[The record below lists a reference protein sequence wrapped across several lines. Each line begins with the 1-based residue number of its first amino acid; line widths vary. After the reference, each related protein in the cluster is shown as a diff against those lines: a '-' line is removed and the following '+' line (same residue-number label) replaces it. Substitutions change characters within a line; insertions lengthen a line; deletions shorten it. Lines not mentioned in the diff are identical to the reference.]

1 MVSGTGDAA
10 LEQARRALAIARDL
24 AAEPDGHAVERA
36 AKRREVRAGRGDL
49 GIAGEAV
56 CQHGDHVVRGRVAV
70 DADHVERVL
79 HVAGERGLQHGGA
92 DGAVRREED
101 EHGRKVRV
109 DHAGALGDAADRA
122 GPAAGG
128 ELHGDLLRVRVGGH
142 DALSRLIGV
151 VAERGGELRQAGADG
166 REIERLAD
174 HARGRDDDVL
184 RRDVQL
190 RRRERAHLLGDGDA
204 VSVAGVGV
212 AAVADHG
219 LGLAVSQVRLRHGQ
233 GRALDEVRCI
243 DRRGAGRDGAVD
255 EREVA
260 LGLISAD
267 AAVDACGGKTLCGAH
282 AAGDLLHRSFLL
294 TDRGRSPFPCP

>member
-1 MVSGTGDAA
+1 M
-10 LEQARRALAIARDL
+10 
-24 AAEPDGHAVERA
+24 
-36 AKRREVRAGRGDL
+36 
-49 GIAGEAV
+49 
-56 CQHGDHVVRGRVAV
+56 DHT
-70 DADHVERVL
+70 
-79 HVAGERGLQHGGA
+79 
-92 DGAVRREED
+92 
-101 EHGRKVRV
+101 
-109 DHAGALGDAADRA
+109 GALGDAADGA
-122 GPAAGG
+122 GFAAGG
-128 ELHGDLLRVRVGGH
+128 ELHGDLLAVRVGGH
-142 DALSRLIGV
+142 DALGRLIGV

-190 RRRERAHLLGDGDA
+190 RRCERAHLLRDGDA
-204 VSVAGVGV
+204 VGVAGVGV

-219 LGLAVSQVRLRHGQ
+219 LGLAVSQMRLCHGQ
-233 GRALDEVRCI
+233 GRALDEVGCI

-267 AAVDACGGKTLCGAH
+267 AAVDARGGKTLCGAH
-282 AAGDLLHRSFLL
+282 AAGDLLHHAFLL